1 MIIRSKTTLP
11 NPSMWP
17 LLAAILDVVLLLFIA
32 TPLGSNVLPSHGV
45 MIRPAP
51 SQFYAGT
58 TGQNSVISVTAGSQP
73 IFFLDKQRID
83 GGIPMLSRELDK
95 KYKERNQTDRITI
108 TLLLDKDVTVALE
121 QELIEL
127 ILNKGMNCA
136 RAAEPAL

>member
-17 LLAAILDVVLLLFIA
+17 ILAAVLDVVLLLFIA

-45 MIRPAP
+45 AIRPVP

-58 TGQNSVISVTAGSQP
+58 TGKNSVVSVTAGSQP
-73 IFFLDKQRID
+73 IFFLDEQRIE
-83 GGIPMLSRELDK
+83 GGIPMLSRELDQQ
-95 KYKERNQTDRITI
+95 YKESNKTDRITI